1 MTTIYGIKNCSTMTK
16 AFDKLTSLGI
26 EYNFFDYKKQTLD
39 KVTLAKWVECAGM
52 DKILNTKGTTW
63 RNLTEE
69 EKTQAK
75 QDANFAIELMIAK
88 PSMIKRP
95 VVVSDKKLLVGFNEA
110 EFEQLSMK

>member
-1 MTTIYGIKNCSTMTK
+1 MTTIYGIKNCSTMKK

-26 EYNFFDYKKQTLD
+26 EYDFFDYKKQALD
-39 KVTLAKWVECAGM
+39 KATLEHWVKRGGM

-75 QDANFAIELMIAK
+75 QHANFAIALMIAK

-95 VVVSDKKLLVGFNEA
+95 VVVSDEQLLVGFNEA
-110 EFEQLSMK
+110 EFEQLAVK